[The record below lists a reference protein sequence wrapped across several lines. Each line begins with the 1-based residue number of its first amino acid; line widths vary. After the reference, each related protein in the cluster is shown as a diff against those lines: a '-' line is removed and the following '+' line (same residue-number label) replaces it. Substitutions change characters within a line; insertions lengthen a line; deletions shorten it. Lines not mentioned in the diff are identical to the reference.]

1 MPTQQWQ
8 GVVKQLNWL
17 FYVAVLH
24 CERMIMNAKPWT
36 AKLPLF
42 RLLLSNVSCISAN
55 IMTDLH
61 YFLFLKGL
69 HQDSKNS
76 GFTPVAVN
84 TRSAFEWSV
93 LEQAARGDCERS
105 IRGDIQLAIECTVAI
120 PLPKDPLLPVPR
132 YSLANL
138 FYPVVSHPH
147 AITVLRCPR
156 AVPVPRSTHLAHL
169 LSQPIPSAHI
179 NLRKKKLSPE

>member
-1 MPTQQWQ
+1 M
-8 GVVKQLNWL
+8 K
-17 FYVAVLH
+17 
-24 CERMIMNAKPWT
+24 AKPWT

-55 IMTDLH
+55 IMTELH

-69 HQDSKNS
+69 HQDSPTAVLNPSPSTCVQRSS
-76 GFTPVAVN
+76 GP
-84 TRSAFEWSV
+84 V
-93 LEQAARGDCERS
+93 LEQAARGDCESS
-105 IRGDIQLAIECTVAI
+105 ISGDIQVPTECTVAV
-120 PLPKDPLLPVPR
+120 PLPEGPLLPVPR
-132 YSLANL
+132 YALTSL

-147 AITVLRCPR
+147 AINVLRCPR

-179 NLRKKKLSPE
+179 NLRKKTLTRMTLTVYPHHPTWSFKVVFNAS